1 MKLSALALDLVLFF
15 RIGGAVTLYSVL
27 NSVSLFLLGL
37 TAWETQQFANKL
49 RAARSEKDESMHRAL
64 KWRSERNF
72 WISFFSLTLWL
83 LLYRVRSLMNELQAL
98 KKTE

>member
-1 MKLSALALDLVLFF
+1 M
-15 RIGGAVTLYSVL
+15 YSVL
-27 NSVSLFLLGL
+27 TSVSLFLFGL

-49 RAARSEKDESMHRAL
+49 RSSKSEKDESLHRAL

-83 LLYRVRSLMNELQAL
+83 LLYRVRSLMNELQNL
-98 KKTE
+98 KRVE